1 VKNGISGN
9 IPFLFPFTGRRF
21 PPQPHRPIK
30 HFPANPNHVRLHLSL
45 HSIQKNIYFQK
56 KKLSRRTYISKKKT
70 IQKNRTPRL
79 QIQPAAGPVAASIP
93 DRRQR
98 AQPRRSPTRSRPL
111 AQTSDSE
118 HNPGGRGLWF
128 PSTGLCILGEWFGLG
143 IACILAKFAE
153 A

>member
-56 KKLSRRTYISKKKT
+56 KKT

-118 HNPGGRGLWF
+118 HNPAGRGLWF

>member
-1 VKNGISGN
+1 MGYPVISRFYSHLRAGGFHPNPTGPSN
-9 IPFLFPFTGRRF
+9 IF
-21 PPQPHRPIK
+21 QPTLIMS
-30 HFPANPNHVRLHLSL
+30 ASTC
-45 HSIQKNIYFQK
+45 HSTV
-56 KKLSRRTYISKKKT
+56 SRRTYISKKKKT